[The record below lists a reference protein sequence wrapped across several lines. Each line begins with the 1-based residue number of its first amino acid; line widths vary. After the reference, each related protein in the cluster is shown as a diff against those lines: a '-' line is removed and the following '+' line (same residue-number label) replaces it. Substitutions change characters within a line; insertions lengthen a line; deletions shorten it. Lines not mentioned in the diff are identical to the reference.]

1 MTVDYNDGKIH
12 GWNGGECPVHPKTM
26 VECWT
31 ESGERDISNAEDWF
45 WSCGDQGDNLIA
57 FRVIKVFKEPKT
69 IWVNEWEN
77 GSISVYET
85 ESRATTGVDKY
96 AARIAV
102 KYQEVIEY

>member
-69 IWVNEWEN
+69 IWVNEWKDGSVCAYKTEN
-77 GSISVYET
+77 M
-85 ESRATTGVDKY
+85 AKY
-96 AARIAV
+96 NAYDNSTRIAV
-102 KYQEVIEY
+102 KYQEVIED

>member
-1 MTVDYNDGKIH
+1 MIVNYNDGQIH

-69 IWVNEWEN
+69 IWVNEYEN
-77 GSISVYET
+77 GWLCSYNT
-85 ESRATTGVDKY
+85 EV
-96 AARIAV
+96 AAKENASDFVKRFAV
-102 KYQEVIEY
+102 KYQEVLEE